1 MLNLI
6 TFAIGLLFIVLTGWT
21 FTTYFIK
28 KNSQKFIREEL
39 RNLFNICKNFFLS
52 LKNLIGILASSSLS
66 SEERKVTG
74 AKETVL
80 KEDEQPLNLIQP
92 INEIKDQSVEVRHN
106 ENDDEALS
114 SFSPEVIAVINEEEE
129 KVA

>member
-52 LKNLIGILASSSLS
+52 LKNLIGILASTSLS
-66 SEERKVTG
+66 SEEKKVTG